1 MLKDKTIVKSE
12 KRIKLRKR
20 IRARITGTPERPRVI
35 VFRSNKYMYTQAIDD
50 LSGKVLTAASSL
62 EKEFKELS
70 KNSKNKKACEALGG
84 LLAKRLKEKSITSI
98 VFDRGAYPYHGRV
111 KTLADAVRKEGIQF

>member
-1 MLKDKTIVKSE
+1 
-12 KRIKLRKR
+12 
-20 IRARITGTPERPRVI
+20 
-35 VFRSNKYMYTQAIDD
+35 MYTQVIDD